1 MCTYVYMCMYYK
13 CMYIFLH
20 IFKIFTDYLKQF
32 KHFVFFVFLYFIR
45 FLFVSTDAFRCT
57 DLHARRPIRR
67 LNAPT
72 LSSQTQTPNK
82 SAKRSFCGSLSLS
95 LLFLSRSLV
104 QVNLYYFFPTGKR
117 PVLCMPRYEVKCL
130 NYASFESSL
139 LYLLLTHDL
148 CALSPSVYQ
157 LVAC

>member
-1 MCTYVYMCMYYK
+1 MFFFLCF
-13 CMYIFLH
+13 YILFDFFFL
-20 IFKIFTDYLKQF
+20 I
-32 KHFVFFVFLYFIR
+32 
-45 FLFVSTDAFRCT
+45 
-57 DLHARRPIRR
+57 
-67 LNAPT
+67 APT
-72 LSSQTQTPNK
+72 RFGLHRLARSQANPQTEHSNFVVADSDTKQVSQTIVLWL
-82 SAKRSFCGSLSLS
+82 SLSLS
-95 LLFLSRSLV
+95 SFLSRSLV

-139 LYLLLTHDL
+139 LYLLLTRDL

>member
-1 MCTYVYMCMYYK
+1 MFFLCF
-13 CMYIFLH
+13 YILFDFFL
-20 IFKIFTDYLKQF
+20 L
-32 KHFVFFVFLYFIR
+32 
-45 FLFVSTDAFRCT
+45 
-57 DLHARRPIRR
+57 
-67 LNAPT
+67 APT
-72 LSSQTQTPNK
+72 RFGLHRLARSQANPQTERSNFVVPDSDTKQVSQTIVLWL
-82 SAKRSFCGSLSLS
+82 SLSVSLSLS
-95 LLFLSRSLV
+95 FLSRSLV